1 MGRTVGIGIQDFG
14 KIINNNYFYIDKT
27 SFIREWWESGDDVT
41 LIARPRRF
49 GKTLTMSMLEQFFSV
64 EYADRGELFAGLSIW
79 QDAKYRD
86 LQGTY
91 PVISL
96 SFANVKEKNYEMTR
110 KKICRMLVDLY
121 ANFAFVR
128 DSGKLTE
135 QDKEFFDSVMTNMD
149 DSIATM
155 AIHQLSG
162 FLNRYYGKKV
172 ILLLDEYDT
181 PMHSLLAEP
190 EAIRSSPLGGELPGE
205 CELISFIR
213 SILNAAFKTNPCL
226 ERAVMTGITRVSK
239 ESVFSDLNNLK
250 VVTTTSDEYATAF
263 GFTEE
268 EVFAAMEECGRG
280 GEKEKVKWWYD
291 GFTFGEHRD
300 IYNPWSILN
309 FLDTGKYTT
318 YWANTSSNSLV
329 GKLIREGSSDIKEQ
343 FEQLLYG
350 KSILCSIDEQIVYN
364 QLSENEE
371 AVWSLLL
378 AGGYLKVLSFRG
390 YMDSPDYMTQQ
401 YDLAITNHEVRIMFG
416 EMVRGWFAQQKSD
429 YNRFIKAFLA
439 GDVEAMN
446 VYMNRVAL
454 QTFSYFDTGSGP
466 LGPEPERFYH
476 GFVLGLI
483 VELQDRYVITSNRES
498 GFGRYDVML
507 EPRKEKDAGSPMEY
521 DAFILEFKV
530 RSPKRESDLEE
541 TVRAALVQI
550 EEKRYPEQLIARGIK
565 REHIRCYGFAFDG
578 KTVLIDTE

>member
-14 KIINNNYFYIDKT
+14 KIINYFYIDKT

-49 GKTLTMSMLEQFFSV
+49 GKTLTMSMLERFFSV
-64 EYADRGELFAGLSIW
+64 EYADRGELFAELSIW

-91 PVISL
+91 PVISM

-181 PMHSLLAEP
+181 PMQ
-190 EAIRSSPLGGELPGE
+190 EAYINGYWEELV
-205 CELISFIR
+205 SFIR
-213 SILNAAFKTNPCL
+213 SIFNAAFKTNPCL

-263 GFTEE
+263 GFREE
-268 EVFAAMEECGRG
+268 EVFAAME
-280 GEKEKVKWWYD
+280 VKWWYD

-350 KSILCSIDEQIVYN
+350 KSILCSID
-364 QLSENEE
+364 
-371 AVWSLLL
+371 
-378 AGGYLKVLSFRG
+378 
-390 YMDSPDYMTQQ
+390 
-401 YDLAITNHEVRIMFG
+401 
-416 EMVRGWFAQQKSD
+416 
-429 YNRFIKAFLA
+429 
-439 GDVEAMN
+439 
-446 VYMNRVAL
+446 
-454 QTFSYFDTGSGP
+454 
-466 LGPEPERFYH
+466 
-476 GFVLGLI
+476 
-483 VELQDRYVITSNRES
+483 
-498 GFGRYDVML
+498 
-507 EPRKEKDAGSPMEY
+507 
-521 DAFILEFKV
+521 
-530 RSPKRESDLEE
+530 
-541 TVRAALVQI
+541 
-550 EEKRYPEQLIARGIK
+550 
-565 REHIRCYGFAFDG
+565 
-578 KTVLIDTE
+578 